1 MRTEKE
7 IKNKIKEIESKAKN
21 PKSWEDAICFQA
33 MLETLKWTIES
44 EE

>member
-1 MRTEKE
+1 MKTEKE
-7 IKNKIKEIESKAKN
+7 IKNKIKELENKAKKH
-21 PKSWEDAICFQA
+21 KSWEDAMCIQV